1 MHGST
6 YRVDGICTTSH
17 WRKTH
22 GINIKFN
29 ENVVFNI
36 GNEITM
42 KFYCFFVEKEKKGEK
57 IHVKGSGNNEDE
69 LQIRV

>member
-1 MHGST
+1 M
-6 YRVDGICTTSH
+6 
-17 WRKTH
+17 
-22 GINIKFN
+22 
-29 ENVVFNI
+29 FNI

-42 KFYCFFVEKEKKGEK
+42 KFYCFFVEKEKKVEK